1 MLTIRRLLRLS
12 LIVLAAGSLLAVSV
26 LALAPEAR
34 DAVGANASVAEDIDL
49 AALDDFAVRSD
60 VYAADGSGITT
71 LHAEQNRKP
80 VGLDQVPQAVKDSIL
95 AVEDADFYNHGGVN
109 ARAIV
114 RALTQNVS
122 SGQIEQ
128 GGSTITQQLVKNA
141 LLTSDR
147 DINRK
152 SREVVLALRL
162 EQQLTK
168 DQILEKYLNTVYFG
182 AGAYGVEAA
191 SEIYWG
197 LDVSQLDYGQGAM
210 LAAVISNPVAYDPTL
225 HPDAA
230 LKRRSIALERLVSA
244 GKITTQQ
251 AFLYDHAPLPVRRCG
266 ADVPVKPVSCG
277 GADVP
282 VAQDYFTEQVK
293 QQLLDDPRLGATKAE
308 RVAMLFGGG
317 LKIYTTL
324 DRAAQA
330 AAQAARDSQLP
341 ANDKGITAAM
351 VAVEPSTG
359 AVRAL
364 VGGPGFDQYKYDI
377 ATQAPGRQTG
387 SSFKTFTLLTAMEQ
401 GNLPF
406 DSVGG
411 GGTFANPG
419 SDDPTYEISGKGGT
433 ITSVTSA
440 SSNGAFV
447 RLEQTVGIEHVA
459 DMAASL
465 GVQVPAEDHVPSMTL
480 GVANTTP
487 LQMASAYSAIPNGGI
502 HQQPYFIDRVEDRD
516 GRVLIQHAANGTRAF
531 SAATACN
538 VTQVLQQNVKGGT
551 GTRARLTDQPAAGKT
566 GTTQDNTDAWFVG
579 FTPYLTTAVW
589 MGIPSG
595 SVPMG
600 NFGGYAEVFGGT
612 IPALIWHAFNEQ
624 YHQGRE
630 PIAFPTCDKP
640 DRGARSVHGEG
651 PLGGSGGY
659 SSGSSSSSSS
669 RGTTGSTS
677 PRSTTPKKGT
687 TTPKTT
693 PTTRPTEPTQPTTSP
708 TTAPTNSPG
717 G

>member
-1 MLTIRRLLRLS
+1 MLTLRRLLRFGV
-12 LIVLAAGSLLAVSV
+12 IVVAAGVLAAGSAV
-26 LALAPEAR
+26 AIAPQVR
-34 DAVGANASVAEDIDL
+34 DAVGANTSVAEDIDL
-49 AALDDFAVRSD
+49 NALDDFAVRSEVLD
-60 VYAADGSGITT
+60 ADGKVLTT
-71 LHAEQNRKP
+71 LHAEQNRRP
-80 VGLDQVPQAVKDSIL
+80 VSLDQVPQPVIDAIL
-95 AVEDADFYNHGGVN
+95 AVEDADFYSHGGIN

-141 LLTSDR
+141 LLSSDR

-152 SREVVLALRL
+152 SREVALAVRL

-191 SEIYWG
+191 AETSWG
-197 LDVSQLDYGQGAM
+197 VDVSELDYAQGAM

-225 HPDAA
+225 HAAAA
-230 LKRRSIALERLVSA
+230 LARRTIALERLVAA
-244 GKITTQQ
+244 GKITSDQ
-251 AFLYDHAPLPVRRCG
+251 AYLYDHAPLPARRCG
-266 ADVPVKPVSCG
+266 ADVAVKPVSCG
-277 GADVP
+277 GTSVP
-282 VAQDYFTEQVK
+282 LAQDYFSEQVK

-317 LKIYTTL
+317 LKIHTTL
-324 DRAAQA
+324 DPAAQQ

-341 ANDKGITAAM
+341 ANDKGITAAL

-364 VGGPGFDQYKYDI
+364 VGGPGFDAYQYDI

-411 GGTFANPG
+411 GGSFANPG
-419 SDDPTYEISGKGGT
+419 STDDPYVISGKGGT

-447 RLEQTVGIEHVA
+447 RLEQTVGIDNVA
-459 DMAASL
+459 AMAERL
-465 GVQVPAEDHVPSMTL
+465 GVDVPASKHVLSMTL
-480 GVANTTP
+480 GVADTTP
-487 LQMASAYSAIPNGGI
+487 LQMASAYSAIPNGGV
-502 HQQPYFIDRVEDRD
+502 HEQPYFVERVEDRD
-516 GRVLIQHAANGTRAF
+516 GRVLIQHTLDGTRAF

-538 VTQVLQQNVKGGT
+538 VTQMLQQNVKGGT
-551 GTRARLTDQPAAGKT
+551 ATRARLDDQAAAGKT

-579 FTPYLTTAVW
+579 YTPYLTTAVW

-600 NFGGYAEVFGGT
+600 DFGGYAEVFGGT

-624 YHQGRE
+624 YHQGRD
-630 PIAFPTCDKP
+630 PVPFPTC
-640 DRGARSVHGEG
+640 
-651 PLGGSGGY
+651 
-659 SSGSSSSSSS
+659 
-669 RGTTGSTS
+669 
-677 PRSTTPKKGT
+677 
-687 TTPKTT
+687 
-693 PTTRPTEPTQPTTSP
+693 
-708 TTAPTNSPG
+708 
-717 G
+717 

>member
-1 MLTIRRLLRLS
+1 MLTIRRLLRLC
-12 LIVLAAGSLLAVSV
+12 LVIVAAGSLLAVSV

-34 DAVGANASVAEDIDL
+34 SAVGANASVAEDIDL
-49 AALDDFAVRSD
+49 AALDDFAVRSE
-60 VYAADGSGITT
+60 VIAADGETLTT
-71 LHAEQNRKP
+71 LHAEQNRFP
-80 VGLDQVPQAVKDSIL
+80 VSIDQVPQAVKDSIL

-162 EQQLTK
+162 EQQLSK

-191 SEIYWG
+191 AETYWG
-197 LDVSQLDYGQGAM
+197 LDVSKLDYAQGAM

-225 HPDAA
+225 HPTAA

-244 GKITTQQ
+244 GKITSGQ
-251 AFLYDHAPLPVRRCG
+251 AFLYDHTPLPVRRCG
-266 ADVPVKPVSCG
+266 EDVVVKPVSCG
-277 GADVP
+277 GTSVP
-282 VAQDYFTEQVK
+282 LAQDYFTEQVK

-324 DRAAQA
+324 DRSAQA
-330 AAQAARDSQLP
+330 AAEAARDTQLP

-364 VGGPGFDQYKYDI
+364 VGGPGFDHYQYDI

-419 SDDPTYEISGKGGT
+419 STDDTYEISGRGGT

-447 RLEQTVGIEHVA
+447 RLEQTVGIENVA
-459 DMAASL
+459 AMATSL
-465 GVQVPAEDHVPSMTL
+465 GVQVPPDKHVLSMTL
-480 GVANTTP
+480 GVADTTP
-487 LQMASAYSAIPNGGI
+487 LQMASAYSAIPNGGV
-502 HQQPYFIDRVEDRD
+502 QQPAYFVERVEDRD
-516 GRVLIQHAANGTRAF
+516 GRVLIQHTLNGTRAF
-531 SAATACN
+531 SKATACN

-551 GTRARLTDQPAAGKT
+551 ATRARLDDQVAAGKT
-566 GTTQDNTDAWFVG
+566 GTTQFNTDAWFVG

-600 NFGGYAEVFGGT
+600 TFGGYAEVFGGT

-640 DRGARSVHGEG
+640 DRSARSVRGEG
-651 PLGGSGGY
+651 PLGGTGGY
-659 SSGSSSSSSS
+659 TSGSSSSSSHS
-669 RGTTGSTS
+669 RSTGTTT
-677 PRSTTPKKGT
+677 PKSTTPKKGGT
-687 TTPKTT
+687 TGTTT
-693 PTTRPTEPTQPTTSP
+693 PTTVPQPPTDPPPSPTTSP
-708 TTAPTNSPG
+708 PNPPG